1 MFECTKVSWRAESSS
16 TWSACMCSWPPFLSF
31 LFNISLTSRHVVFA
45 EVPDVFFVLR
55 FTQQKST
62 AKTKNR
68 SIPKKCI
75 MHLASVWFLEK
86 NLTVL
91 WLFFPQAPKQWML
104 DKLRGRW
111 VVEPKNPLKQWTPR
125 GGPWCLRNLYCII
138 FLGNL
143 LRPFPPVGH
152 LKWWFSKGISPK
164 WPWIQGHL

>member
-1 MFECTKVSWRAESSS
+1 MARGIIKHLKRMYVLLAAFSL
-16 TWSACMCSWPPFLSF
+16 FF

-86 NLTVL
+86 KSHSFVTF
-91 WLFFPQAPKQWML
+91 FFPGAQAVDVGQTPWSMGGGAQK
-104 DKLRGRW
+104 
-111 VVEPKNPLKQWTPR
+111 PLKQWTPR